1 MKWVRYTQEQREWA
15 IAQMMPPL
23 NRRVTELARISGI
36 TTVTLRT
43 WQNAARAEGKIVP
56 GDGKQANRWSSAD
69 KFLMVLEAAPLSAI
83 ELSAYCRSKG
93 IYPEQIAQWR
103 LACEQA
109 NLSVGPTV
117 TPAVAG
123 APMPLAATQL
133 EQAKHI
139 SQLERSLKKKDRA
152 LAEAEALLVL
162 QKKAKAIW
170 GKGKEE

>member
-15 IAQMMPPL
+15 IMQMMPPL
-23 NRRVTELARISGI
+23 NRRVTELARVTGI

-43 WQNAARAEGKIVP
+43 WQNMARAEGKIVP
-56 GDGKQANRWSSAD
+56 GDGKQANRWSSTD
-69 KFLMVLEAAPLSAI
+69 KFLMVLEAAPLSAM

-93 IYPEQIAQWR
+93 IYPEQIAEWR

-117 TPAVAG
+117 KPLAVG
-123 APMPLAATQL
+123 TPMPLAVDHLA
-133 EQAKHI
+133 QAKRI
-139 SQLERSLKKKDRA
+139 SQLERSMKKKDRA

-162 QKKAKAIW
+162 QKKAQAIW
-170 GKGKEE
+170 GKDKEE